1 METNNPP
8 QENNQE
14 EAYLNGLLVRISGLE
29 KEQKLSREQIQHL
42 AADKKRIKEMLHN
55 LAKEKNNIKNRH
67 EQQESMNAS
76 LIIEIQNKALAEKK
90 LRQQVEHI
98 QKQAEEE
105 IKKLKEERDAALAL
119 IEGRMTKQSFRQQYS
134 QLIFMTI
141 LICMILLSISI
152 WLLI

>member
-1 METNNPP
+1 MKTNNPSH
-8 QENNQE
+8 ENDQE

-76 LIIEIQNKALAEKK
+76 LIIEIQNKSLEEKK
-90 LRQQVEHI
+90 LRQQVEQI
-98 QKQAEEE
+98 QKEAEEE
-105 IKKLKEERDAALAL
+105 IQRLRKERDAALAL
-119 IEGRMTKQSFRQQYS
+119 VEGRTTTKTFYQQHN
-134 QLIFMTI
+134 QLIFIAI
-141 LICMILLSISI
+141 LIFILLLSVSI

>member
-8 QENNQE
+8 HENDQE
-14 EAYLNGLLVRISGLE
+14 EDYLNGLLVRISGLE

-42 AADKKRIKEMLHN
+42 ADDKKRIKEMLHN

-76 LIIEIQNKALAEKK
+76 LIIEIQNKALEEKK
-90 LRQQVEHI
+90 LRQQVEQI

-105 IKKLKEERDAALAL
+105 IQRLRKERDAALAL
-119 IEGRMTKQSFRQQYS
+119 IEGRVAKQSFRQQYS
-134 QLIFMTI
+134 QLIFITI
-141 LICMILLSISI
+141 LMCIILLSVSI